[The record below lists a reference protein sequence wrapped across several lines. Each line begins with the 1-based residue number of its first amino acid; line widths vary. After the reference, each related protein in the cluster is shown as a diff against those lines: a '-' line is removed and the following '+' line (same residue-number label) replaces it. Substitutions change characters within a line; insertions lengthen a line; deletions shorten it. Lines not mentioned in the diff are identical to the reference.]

1 MITIHHI
8 KEYPIEGAD
17 LHLYCGRETSF
28 KPKEN
33 LINAKLGNPFIVGKD
48 YSRGEAVEAYREN
61 VPDKHW
67 PRIER
72 LKELNKQKHVA
83 LYCFCKPLACH
94 CDVIKELCLKPKQPK
109 TR

>member
-28 KPKEN
+28 KPKDN
-33 LINAKLGNPFIVGKD
+33 LVNAKLGNPFVVGKGYD
-48 YSRGEAVEAYREN
+48 RGEAVEAYRNN
-61 VPDKHW
+61 VPEKHL
-67 PRIER
+67 PRIAR
-72 LKELNKQKHVA
+72 IRELTKGHHVA

-94 CDVIKELCLKPKQPK
+94 CDVIKELAENNELG
-109 TR
+109 